1 VTPTATITPTLP
13 ISNLERSRA
22 ELAFHPEHLN
32 AGGACKVT
40 YLASGSLK
48 NHGPGTATGVEITH
62 KVVDGALWV
71 DHVTVTPDSW
81 DELGTSKPARFTI
94 YVHTNEAWSSAGK
107 DAVIV
112 VRLHADRDA
121 QTIFTIKS
129 QCKPE
134 PPEKSDKPNKPDK
147 SDKSPKPKKR
157 KKSFYDPG
165 IDASR
170 PGEARSILS
179 QGEV

>member
-1 VTPTATITPTLP
+1 MTGGMGTFAPDHRQSLQGGEVVNSVLP
-13 ISNLERSRA
+13 DIQVSQVLH
-22 ELAFHPEHLN
+22 AFQ
-32 AGGACKVT
+32 
-40 YLASGSLK
+40 GS
-48 NHGPGTATGVEITH
+48 EITH